1 MEHSSNFALDQQ
13 RLLEER
19 LQEGARLRDYHRNRA
34 YFYQGLNKWLGVL
47 AIVLSAILS
56 ASFLSTFFA
65 GLEILADVVVR
76 AIASALAVLSAVIAG
91 VQTFYKSPEKAK
103 QHRGAAASYANL
115 VRDIERFLASSPSDA
130 TENID
135 TYLEQVD
142 QRLAELEQGG
152 ASEGRSQPA

>member
-1 MEHSSNFALDQQ
+1 MEHRPNFALDQQ
-13 RLLEER
+13 RLLSER
-19 LQEGARLRDYHRNRA
+19 LREGTRLRNFHRNRA

-47 AIVLSAILS
+47 AILFSAILS

-76 AIASALAVLSAVIAG
+76 AVASLLAVLSAVISG

-103 QHRGAAASYANL
+103 PHRGAAASYANL

-130 TENID
+130 IENVD
-135 TYLEQVD
+135 TFLEQVD
-142 QRLAELEQGG
+142 QRLSELERGG
-152 ASEGRSQPA
+152 VSEGRSQPA